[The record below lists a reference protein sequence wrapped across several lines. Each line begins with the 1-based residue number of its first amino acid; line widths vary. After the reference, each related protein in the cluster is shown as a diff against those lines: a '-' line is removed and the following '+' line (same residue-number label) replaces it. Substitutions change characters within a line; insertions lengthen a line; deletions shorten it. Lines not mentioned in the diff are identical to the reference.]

1 MSTRADGWEHYTD
14 ESGRRHWRW
23 PASDVR
29 DVRVRMQGQYR
40 NVPLPEPSRMRENPQ
55 RDRGE

>member
-1 MSTRADGWEHYTD
+1 MNAKADEWEHYTD
-14 ESGRRHWRW
+14 EMGRRHWRW

-29 DVRVRMQGQYR
+29 DVRLKVEGQYR
-40 NVPLPEPSRMRENPQ
+40 NVTNPSPSRMREVPM